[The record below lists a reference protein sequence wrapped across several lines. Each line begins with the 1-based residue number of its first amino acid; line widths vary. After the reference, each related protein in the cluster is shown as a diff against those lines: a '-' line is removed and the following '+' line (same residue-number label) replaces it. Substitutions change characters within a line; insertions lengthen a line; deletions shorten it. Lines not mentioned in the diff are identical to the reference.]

1 MRKQLWFIGVLGA
14 LQCAPATA
22 QEHIMKV
29 YCGNK
34 SLNIELA
41 DNPSAKA
48 FAEKLSNGDITV
60 KMSDYGNFEK
70 TGALG
75 FDLPRSDENITS
87 SAGDVILYLGN
98 TIVIYYDTN
107 SWNFTRI
114 GKIPNMTRESM
125 LDFFGGY
132 GDIDVTFSLK

>member
-1 MRKQLWFIGVLGA
+1 MRNFFGLIGLLGA
-14 LQCAPATA
+14 LQGASAIA
-22 QEHIMKV
+22 QENIMKI

-41 DNPSAKA
+41 DNSSAKA
-48 FAEKLSNGDITV
+48 FAEKVSSGDITV

-70 TGALG
+70 TGSLG
-75 FDLPRSDENITS
+75 FSLPKSDENITT

-98 TIVIYYDTN
+98 TIAVYYDTN

-114 GKIPNMTRESM
+114 GRIPNMTRQQM

-132 GDIDVTFSLK
+132 GDVEVTFSVK

>member
-1 MRKQLWFIGVLGA
+1 MRNFFGLIGLLGA
-14 LQCAPATA
+14 LQGASAIA
-22 QEHIMKV
+22 QENIMKI

-41 DNPSAKA
+41 DNSSAKA
-48 FAEKLSNGDITV
+48 FAEKVSSGDITV

-70 TGALG
+70 TGSLG
-75 FDLPRSDENITS
+75 FSLPKSDENITT
-87 SAGDVILYLGN
+87 SADDVILYLGN
-98 TIVIYYDTN
+98 TIAIYYDTN

-114 GKIPNMTRESM
+114 GRIPNMTRQQM

-132 GDIDVTFSLK
+132 GDVEVTFSVE

>member
-1 MRKQLWFIGVLGA
+1 MRNFFGLIGLLVA
-14 LQCAPATA
+14 LQSAPAIA
-22 QEHIMKV
+22 QEDTMKI

-41 DNPSAKA
+41 NNKSAKA
-48 FAEKLSNGDITV
+48 FADKLTNGDITV

-70 TGALG
+70 TGKLG
-75 FDLPRSDENITS
+75 FDLPSSDENITT
-87 SAGDVILYLGN
+87 SAGDVILYLGD
-98 TIVIYYDTN
+98 TIAIYYDAN

-114 GKIPNMTRESM
+114 GRVSNMTRETM

-132 GDIDVTFSLK
+132 GDVEVRFSLK